1 MKVMHVQV
9 PHPRPVLDPQ
19 SGRSMGGGKVFL
31 PREKEKL
38 DSGGRCWLEGG
49 LAIDRLTFHSFPGC
63 SADSPHPGHQSELH
77 ILPLAMLSY
86 PGPLGAVQA
95 PCGDNL

>member
-9 PHPRPVLDPQ
+9 SHPRPVLDPQ

-49 LAIDRLTFHSFPGC
+49 LAIDRLTFPSFPGC

-77 ILPLAMLSY
+77 ILPLAMLS
-86 PGPLGAVQA
+86 
-95 PCGDNL
+95 